1 MDKFDYNL
9 IRVFCTL
16 YDTRSLTLAAEQLQI
31 SQPAVSQLL
40 KKLRVAYG
48 DLLFVRSHGKM
59 EPTLLTNKIIPNLKK
74 SIELIELSLNNQGF
88 NNNLPQKEN
97 YIISMSDLAQAYFIP
112 PLCMLLDQSNLKA
125 RITVVQRQQEEIEI
139 SMRDGKIDF
148 AIGNFPKL
156 NNHNQNLI
164 IEKLFQ
170 DDFVL
175 MLRDGHPF
183 ISENDEVINLKKLQL
198 VQIDTNITGHSEII
212 HRILKDFEF
221 ETKITIPYYS
231 AVPDIISK
239 TDYGVIIP
247 NSIAKRYN
255 FYNQFKIFQ
264 IENEY
269 NTIDI
274 NLFYHKLFKN
284 DSAISWMRE
293 IILENFSIK

>member
-9 IRVFCTL
+9 IRVLCTL
-16 YDTRSLTLAAEQLQI
+16 YDTRSLTLAAEHLQI

-48 DLLFVRSHGKM
+48 DLLFVRSNGKM

-125 RITVVQRQQEEIEI
+125 RITVVQRQQEEIEMC
-139 SMRDGKIDF
+139 MRDGKIDF

-156 NNHNQNLI
+156 SNHNQNLI

-183 ISENDEVINLKKLQL
+183 ISENDEVINFKKLQL

-221 ETKITIPYYS
+221 NTKITIPYYS
-231 AVPDIISK
+231 AVPDIICK

-264 IENEY
+264 IDNEY